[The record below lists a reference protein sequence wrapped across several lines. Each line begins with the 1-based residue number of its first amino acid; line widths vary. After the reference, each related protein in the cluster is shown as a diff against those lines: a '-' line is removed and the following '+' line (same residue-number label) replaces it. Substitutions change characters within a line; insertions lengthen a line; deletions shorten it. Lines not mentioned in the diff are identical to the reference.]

1 MNHVFI
7 AGAGTMGLDIAQLFA
22 VHDWQVTVRDL
33 SEDILTRAMERMDEG
48 LLRQVR
54 RGKLSQA
61 EADALRDRIVFTRD
75 LAAAADCD
83 LVLEAIVED
92 LELKKELFA
101 QLHGICNP
109 QVIFASNTSSVSIT
123 EMGAASGRPD
133 KLVGMHF
140 FNPAQVMALVEV
152 VRGFATSEETVQAV
166 TSLAQALGKQP
177 VQAQDSPGFVV
188 NRILTPM
195 INEAVG
201 LLAEHVASAQ
211 DIDRAMCLGCNHP
224 MGPLALADLVGVDV
238 VLYVMDVLFRETQDS
253 KYRAHPL
260 LRKMVRA
267 GYLGKKTGKGFYEY
281 S

>member
-1 MNHVFI
+1 MNHIFI

-22 VHDWQVTVRDL
+22 AHDWQVTVRDI
-33 SEDILTRAMERMDEG
+33 SEDGLSRAAERLEAG
-48 LLRQVR
+48 LSRQVS
-54 RGKLSQA
+54 RGKLTQA
-61 EADALRDRIVFTRD
+61 QADARRGRIAFTRD
-75 LAAAADCD
+75 LAAGADCD
-83 LVLEAIVED
+83 FVLEAIVED
-92 LELKKELFA
+92 LELKKQLFA
-101 QLHGICNP
+101 ALNGVCRP
-109 QVIFASNTSSVSIT
+109 DVIFASNTSSVSIT

-133 KLVGMHF
+133 RLAGMHF

-152 VRGFATSEETVQAV
+152 VRGFATSEETIRAV
-166 TSLAQALGKQP
+166 TGIAQALGKQP
-177 VQAQDSPGFVV
+177 VQALDSPGFVV

-224 MGPLALADLVGVDV
+224 MGPLALADMVGVDV
-238 VLYVMDVLFRETQDS
+238 VLYVMDVLFSETQDS

-281 S
+281 F